1 METQYVAKR
10 AYGVRV
16 PTGFFIFHG
25 HDPKIDYNCGNN
37 SFIIPKHEGHEKQ
50 LEKFMANQ
58 SADFRVETTKV
69 IVRETTPDG
78 VKHLGWV
85 RPVVPVTGDEA
96 MRDADDAAGAASAEE
111 MTAEAEAT
119 APPPEPETT
128 KPKGKKAKGKKG
140 GK

>member
-1 METQYVAKR
+1 METQYVAKK

-25 HDPKIDYNCGNN
+25 HDPKVDYHCGNN
-37 SFIIPKHEGHEKQ
+37 GFIIPKHEGHEKQ

-58 SADFRVETTKV
+58 SADFRVETTSV
-69 IVRETTPDG
+69 FVRETTPDG

-85 RPVVPVTGDEA
+85 RPVVPEPNDEA
-96 MRDADDAAGAASAEE
+96 TRDADDAAAVVAAEE

-119 APPPEPETT
+119 APEPEPEPS
-128 KPKGKKAKGKKG
+128 KPKKGKKG